1 MGVTK
6 VLRNFRL
13 VLEGK
18 ADKKILASSRL
29 EFLEQFSAN
38 NFALSDAADKTSRSL
53 NRRGIA
59 DLPLFRMQS
68 TICQKSRERSF
79 WEMMDSF
86 VLLAHRQV

>member
-59 DLPLFRMQS
+59 DLPLFA
-68 TICQKSRERSF
+68 SRNDF
-79 WEMMDSF
+79 
-86 VLLAHRQV
+86 RQQIKFSRTS